1 MSRILLQTTI
11 PEHPDDWE
19 ITRFSLLADE
29 LQAAGHEVIARNRVN
44 LADDDPVLSRLDEL
58 NYDQLSRRMA
68 DRWAERSPNR
78 PSTTSPTTT
87 GISIAGRPHSSPSRP
102 AGKSRTIRPAWRSSR
117 TTCATSRP
125 GCSPRPADTPRRTV
139 ITNAYRPTSDL
150 VREQEARYGATDGRE
165 GGTLEDRARGH
176 PDDDHGAP

>member
-29 LQAAGHEVIARNRVN
+29 LRGAGHEVIARNRVN

-87 GISIAGRPHSSPSRP
+87 GIDRGAPSFVTEPPGRQIKDDPSRLAVFKDYVRNIATWLQP
-102 AGKSRTIRPAWRSSR
+102 ATGRH
-117 TTCATSRP
+117 TS
-125 GCSPRPADTPRRTV
+125 
-139 ITNAYRPTSDL
+139 
-150 VREQEARYGATDGRE
+150 
-165 GGTLEDRARGH
+165 EDRYHQRIPAH
-176 PDDDHGAP
+176 Q